1 MKDLVRMNKVF
12 FVSINILLKK
22 SSASASSRKRVEKA
36 SSFSSSSFSQKK
48 MFGLRHSPRPLPFF
62 HSLFSFFSYTKQ
74 KKKGLIL
81 TIFLISSHFNF
92 FSFSPFSLSFLL
104 REMWFSFPS
113 LFLWEGEN
121 AVYSVGSDRPHRRG
135 YGFGHLSEQGKSINV
150 KKL

>member
-1 MKDLVRMNKVF
+1 
-12 FVSINILLKK
+12 
-22 SSASASSRKRVEKA
+22 
-36 SSFSSSSFSQKK
+36 

-104 REMWFSFPS
+104 REKRFSFS
-113 LFLWEGEN
+113 FLSLWEGEKREKKRRKEN
-121 AVYSVGSDRPHRRG
+121 SFSFLFFSNFKEKSTCFFSVFLLSFSLFEEGNERG
-135 YGFGHLSEQGKSINV
+135 
-150 KKL
+150 KKRERG